1 MGGVAVIAW
10 LVSGLGLLLEV
21 RASGVDALA
30 WKCPTWQ
37 VVKSLGGTGAQAHS
51 PCSVA
56 VVLDL
61 QRVVLVHVSVPGQRS
76 HWLWLLA
83 STDRIRWHRLRCALY
98 GARPT

>member
-1 MGGVAVIAW
+1 MGGPAVIAW
-10 LVSGLGLLLEV
+10 LVSGFALLFEF
-21 RASGVDALA
+21 RATGVHALA

-37 VVKSLGGTGAQAHS
+37 VAKSFVGTGAPVHI
-51 PCSVA
+51 PCRVA

-61 QRVVLVHVSVPGQRS
+61 QSVMLVRASVSGQCS